1 MAYQLIENNQSD
13 VLFVDG
19 MLIPANAPEAAE
31 LFLPC
36 YDTVYYET
44 VRVYKGV
51 LLFLED
57 HLARLEKS
65 VRGGE
70 RFPVDIT
77 FIKYSLENY
86 LGYLKLGE
94 YHGNMRIV
102 LTRDHIIYHLCDA
115 SIPTPDKFE
124 QGIVTN
130 ILDWE
135 RKAPNIKVFRGD
147 YKEAV
152 AQKFTEDTPFGKPY
166 EVLLRNKFGKLTE
179 GSKSNFFAIVKGE
192 VYSATNDVILIGITR
207 QYVLQALKEAG
218 KTLRYRVFSLEELE
232 RENAALFVSSTPFDI
247 LPISSVD
254 GVKFDSV
261 NNEVLQSI
269 SARYKEIVED
279 YYKKH
284 V

>member
-1 MAYQLIENNQSD
+1 MAYQLIENNQSA

-19 MLIPANAPEAAE
+19 MLIPANAQEAAE
-31 LFLPC
+31 FFLPC

-44 VRVYKGV
+44 VRIYKGV

-57 HLARLEKS
+57 HLERLEKS

-70 RFPVDIT
+70 RFPIDIT

-86 LGYLKLGE
+86 LGYLNIGE
-94 YHGNMRIV
+94 YNGNMRIV
-102 LTRDHIIYHLCDA
+102 LTRNHIIYHVCDA
-115 SIPTPDKFE
+115 SIPTQDKFE
-124 QGIVTN
+124 NGIATN

-147 YKEAV
+147 YKDAV
-152 AQKFTEDTPFGKPY
+152 AQKFTETTPFGAPY
-166 EVLLRNKFGKLTE
+166 EVLLRNWFGKITE

-207 QYVLQALKEAG
+207 QYVLKALKDAG
-218 KTLRYRVFSLEELE
+218 KNLRYRVFSLEELE

-247 LPISSVD
+247 LPVSSVE

-261 NNEVLQSI
+261 NNEILQNL
-269 SARYKEIVED
+269 SASYKDIVED
-279 YYKKH
+279 YYKNH